1 MERTGLTFKASDD
14 TKVTLNE
21 PFVLRFVI
29 MINSICDQF
38 LLQLG
43 ESKISKVSDVRL
55 ADTHTHTH
63 TLLMELFHQDKHVIK
78 LLFSHADGCSISL
91 MEEID
96 YISILSVQLTLIGWF
111 GKKIASCVKLYNMCN
126 CFSFL
131 NEL

>member
-29 MINSICDQF
+29 MINSTCDQF
-38 LLQLG
+38 LLRLG

-55 ADTHTHTH
+55 ADSH
-63 TLLMELFHQDKHVIK
+63 TLLMEPFHQDKHVIK

-111 GKKIASCVKLYNMCN
+111 GKKIPSCVKLYNMCN